1 MTNIGSGTILA
12 QRDGNSTVSVSMDLI
27 RIVFLSVIVV
37 SNLSS
42 VAQPS
47 ERARLAVNLKALGNA
62 PNDAYQDSL
71 NKVIKS
77 DLRTLLDVD
86 NGLGIPFDSIP
97 ITRVDATDGAF
108 RLCTWNL
115 PRADGSQ
122 QYEGFLVVRTDR
134 GRSLFELRDM
144 TPKIPSPEVPEL
156 GPERWYGALYYD
168 VIPVKKGNNT
178 FYTLLGWKGY
188 SKSETQKVI
197 EILSFKNGKPRF
209 GAPLFG
215 KGKLKVMRKV
225 FGFSA
230 QATMTL
236 RYDKTMEGILLDHL
250 SPSRADM
257 EGQREFYGPD
267 MTQDAYF
274 WHKGEWWFGPDMDTK
289 DLKLEGQ

>member
-1 MTNIGSGTILA
+1 MNPTRILLPVLFAGVGLSLSA
-12 QRDGNSTVSVSMDLI
+12 QQV
-27 RIVFLSVIVV
+27 
-37 SNLSS
+37 
-42 VAQPS
+42 
-47 ERARLAVNLKALGNA
+47 ERARLVVNLKALGTA

-71 NKVIKS
+71 NKVIKA
-77 DLRTLLDVD
+77 DLRTLLDAD
-86 NGLGIPFDSIP
+86 NGLTVRFDSIP

-122 QYEGFLVVRTDR
+122 QYEGFLVQRTER
-134 GRSLFELRDM
+134 GQTLFELRDM

-156 GPERWYGALYYD
+156 GPDKWYGALYYD
-168 VIPVKKGNNT
+168 VVPVKKGST
-178 FYTLLGWKGY
+178 TYYTLLGWKGY
-188 SKSETQKVI
+188 SRSQTQKVI

-215 KGKLKVMRKV
+215 KGKLKAMRKV

-236 RYDKTMEGILLDHL
+236 RYDKNMEGILLDHL

-257 EGQREFYGPD
+257 EGQREYYGPD

-274 WHKGEWWFGPDMDTK
+274 WHKGEWWYGPDMDTR
-289 DLKLEGQ
+289 DLQKGGGQ

>member
-1 MTNIGSGTILA
+1 
-12 QRDGNSTVSVSMDLI
+12 
-27 RIVFLSVIVV
+27 
-37 SNLSS
+37 
-42 VAQPS
+42 
-47 ERARLAVNLKALGNA
+47 VNLEALGNA

-71 NKVIKS
+71 NKLIKS
-77 DLRTLLDVD
+77 DLRVLLDAD
-86 NGLGIPFDSIP
+86 NGLSVPLDSIP
-97 ITRVDATDGAF
+97 ITRVDAADGAF

-122 QYEGFLVVRTDR
+122 QYEGFLLVRTDR
-134 GRSLFELRDM
+134 GQTLFELRDM

-168 VIPVKKGNNT
+168 VIPVKQGSST
-178 FYTLLGWKGY
+178 YYTLLGWKGY

-215 KGKLKVMRKV
+215 KGKLKAMRKV

-236 RYDKTMEGILLDHL
+236 RYDKSMEGILLDHL

-257 EGQREFYGPD
+257 EGQREYYGPD

-274 WHKGEWWFGPDMDTK
+274 WHKGEWWFGPDMDTRELQK
-289 DLKLEGQ
+289 GGH